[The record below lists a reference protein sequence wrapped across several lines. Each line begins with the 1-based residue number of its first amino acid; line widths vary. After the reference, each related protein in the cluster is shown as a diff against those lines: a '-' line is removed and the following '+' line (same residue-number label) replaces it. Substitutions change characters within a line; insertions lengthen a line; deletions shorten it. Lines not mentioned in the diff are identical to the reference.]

1 MAISP
6 DFKLKV
12 RHFIRDNYK
21 PIILIIVI
29 LLILILINRFL
40 MGKRY
45 SRTASDNI

>member
-6 DFKLKV
+6 DFRLKV
-12 RHFIRDNYK
+12 RHFIRDHYK

-40 MGKRY
+40 IGKKY
-45 SRTASDNI
+45 SR